1 MDTRPGFICI
11 ASIWPDSPRAVTKR
25 ITQIKTQMGPQ
36 YHFIQGT
43 VRRGFVSNRHGV
55 LEFSSCGAHRSV
67 SMAPFAFNVQPLST
81 TLCFQPRNIGSWPL
95 FFYFVS
101 RRLPGPGPGAPGPPH
116 TCPRWGPDWWRSPSL
131 PRMSPG
137 RCCPRWAAEKRW
149 KKITQHGFLQR
160 FERPCKQNRTA
171 DWQQSDEMLSSHDF
185 FTHSVLSYKW
195 KRSRFLRLVSLVLGP
210 FSRKKLLK
218 ICPYHKHPLAAF
230 DCSLWTHP
238 FSR

>member
-11 ASIWPDSPRAVTKR
+11 ASIWPDSLRAVTKT

-55 LEFSSCGAHRSV
+55 LEFSSCGGPGRPPFHLNGSFCLQCATVIDHVVFPAQKYQIVAVVFFFSV
-67 SMAPFAFNVQPLST
+67 S
-81 TLCFQPRNIGSWPL
+81 W
-95 FFYFVS
+95 
-101 RRLPGPGPGAPGPPH
+101 RLPGPGPGAPGPPH
-116 TCPRWGPDWWRSPSL
+116 TCPRWDPDWWRSPSL

-137 RCCPRWAAEKRW
+137 HCCPRWAAENRW
-149 KKITQHGFLQR
+149 KKIMQRGFLKH
-160 FERPCKQNRTA
+160 FERPCKQNSTA

-195 KRSRFLRLVSLVLGP
+195 KTSRF
-210 FSRKKLLK
+210 
-218 ICPYHKHPLAAF
+218 
-230 DCSLWTHP
+230 
-238 FSR
+238 

>member
-1 MDTRPGFICI
+1 MDTRPVFICI
-11 ASIWPDSPRAVTKR
+11 ASIWPDSLRAVTKR

-43 VRRGFVSNRHGV
+43 VRRGFVSNRHALPTAPTV
-55 LEFSSCGAHRSV
+55 PSQWLLSPSMCNRYRPRCVSSPEISDRGHV
-67 SMAPFAFNVQPLST
+67 
-81 TLCFQPRNIGSWPL
+81 
-95 FFYFVS
+95 FFFFFIS
-101 RRLPGPGPGAPGPPH
+101 QRLPGPGPGAPGPPH

-160 FERPCKQNRTA
+160 FERPCKQNSTA

-185 FTHSVLSYKW
+185 FTRSVL
-195 KRSRFLRLVSLVLGP
+195 RGA
-210 FSRKKLLK
+210 FS
-218 ICPYHKHPLAAF
+218 
-230 DCSLWTHP
+230 
-238 FSR
+238 